1 MKKKN
6 WWQDVDLLVRA
17 ETGKS
22 AEMADAPALYRAV
35 SRAVMADISEKWQKC
50 MESKKRRVGY
60 LSAEFLVGR
69 AVYANLYNL
78 GILDEVKNALGEK
91 QIDITEFEDVEDAAL
106 GNGGLGRLAA
116 CFLDSLSNKIP
127 IVLSLS

>member
-50 MESKKRRVGY
+50 MESKKRRVG
-60 LSAEFLVGR
+60 
-69 AVYANLYNL
+69 
-78 GILDEVKNALGEK
+78 
-91 QIDITEFEDVEDAAL
+91 
-106 GNGGLGRLAA
+106 
-116 CFLDSLSNKIP
+116 
-127 IVLSLS
+127 